1 MLDQQY
7 TQQLN
12 DKLKLKGYSPKTIKI
27 YTHFIN
33 QFFNTLNKTPE
44 TITKNDVEN
53 YLLFL
58 INKNYYTATVRL
70 NGAALLFFF
79 HYVLKKQLDLTG
91 IIIPK
96 REQKLPKVLSKQHV
110 MAMIEHTTNRKHK
123 LLLMF
128 LYSGGLRISECLA
141 LQWKDI
147 DLDNNMI
154 RINQG
159 KGKKDRITLLA
170 EITKKELFQFSLDKQ
185 NNSPYI
191 FTGRNGKLTIKSAQM
206 IVNNAAEKAKIPC
219 AVTPHML
226 RHSFATHLLDQGT
239 DIRHI
244 QHLLG
249 HSSVRTTQI
258 YTHVSKRTI
267 AGIKSPLD
275 SILL

>member
-1 MLDQQY
+1 MLDEQY
-7 TQQLN
+7 SQQLN

-27 YTHFIN
+27 YSHFIN
-33 QFFNTLNKTPE
+33 QFFKTVNKTPE
-44 TITKNDVEN
+44 TTTKNDVEN
-53 YLLFL
+53 YLLQL
-58 INKNYYTATVRL
+58 INKNYYTATIRL

-79 HYVLKKQLDLTG
+79 HHVLKKQLDLTG

-96 REQKLPKVLSKQHV
+96 REQKLPKVLSKQQV
-110 MAMIEHTTNRKHK
+110 MAMIQQTTNRKHK

-170 EITKKELFQFSLDKQ
+170 ETTKKELFQFSLDKQ
-185 NNSPYI
+185 NNSLYI
-191 FTGRNGKLTIKSAQM
+191 FTGRNGKLTIKSGQL
-206 IVNNAAEKAKIPC
+206 IVDQAAKKAKILIS
-219 AVTPHML
+219 VTPHML

-239 DIRHI
+239 DIRYI

-249 HSSVRTTQI
+249 HSSLRTTQI
-258 YTHVSKRTI
+258 YTHVSKRSI
-267 AGIKSPLD
+267 AGIKSPIDML
-275 SILL
+275 